1 MCKSV
6 NKYFYI
12 FFDFQLFLQNNWK
25 NLATNFFKCR
35 LLSLSQLGV
44 KPLSKSRRSYE
55 KNENRVVKS
64 SSKESIG
71 LLHPN
76 FTEEDLKEDLKDEGK
91 CVQAKENFSFE
102 T

>member
-1 MCKSV
+1 M
-6 NKYFYI
+6 
-12 FFDFQLFLQNNWK
+12 
-25 NLATNFFKCR
+25 
-35 LLSLSQLGV
+35 SQLGV
-44 KPLSKSRRSYE
+44 KPFQRADDHMKRMKIGLF
-55 KNENRVVKS
+55 KS

-91 CVQAKENFSFE
+91 CVQAKENFSFL

>member
-1 MCKSV
+1 MKRM
-6 NKYFYI
+6 KI
-12 FFDFQLFLQNNWK
+12 GLF
-25 NLATNFFKCR
+25 
-35 LLSLSQLGV
+35 
-44 KPLSKSRRSYE
+44 
-55 KNENRVVKS
+55 KS

-76 FTEEDLKEDLKDEGK
+76 FTEEDLKDEGK